1 MKKTLIALAVAA
13 SAAVSGSVMAADWV
27 EGQPGNISIG
37 GEVTPT
43 SVKWLWKTGEGLS
56 SFHNTVDEIVNRKLN
71 ISVPRDELFLA
82 AKMSDGVKG
91 VFTGKGLIPKV
102 TMASYDGSTITPTFT
117 SGGTMNLPVKVKD
130 SADNTEL
137 GTLSVPL
144 SYGAAVASIFDGDA
158 NSSSV
163 ADIIAGSAGT
173 VFEGLVNPG
182 VATNK
187 ELAFKWT
194 GLTATD
200 MTDVVNKL
208 MPGQQ
213 AALNSTGFHN
223 WNNLSHSNYTSA
235 NKNKASYLAYGS
247 GVPAGSTLIMSLNK
261 DVAGRLEWA
270 APVAITVTYS

>member
-13 SAAVSGSVMAADWV
+13 SAAVSGSVMAADWT

-56 SFHNTVDEIVNRKLN
+56 SFRNTADEIVNRKLN
-71 ISVPRDELFLA
+71 ITVSKDELFLA

-91 VFTGKGLIPKV
+91 VFAGKGLIPKV

-117 SGGTMNLPVKVKD
+117 SDRTMTLPVKVKD
-130 SADNTEL
+130 SADNTDL
-137 GTLSVPL
+137 GILSVHL
-144 SYGAAVASIFDGDA
+144 SYGAAVASIFDGDT
-158 NSSSV
+158 NSSAVS
-163 ADIIAGSAGT
+163 DIIAGSAGT

-182 VATNK
+182 VETNK
-187 ELAFKWT
+187 DIAFKWT

-200 MTDVVNKL
+200 MADVVNKL
-208 MPGQQ
+208 MPGQH
-213 AALNSTGFHN
+213 AATSSVGFHN
-223 WNNLSHSNYTSA
+223 WDDTSHSNYTSA
-235 NKNKASYLAYGS
+235 DKASYLAYGS
-247 GVPAGSTLIMSLNK
+247 GVPAGSTLVMDLNK

>member
-13 SAAVSGSVMAADWV
+13 SAAVSGSVMAADWT

-56 SFHNTVDEIVNRKLN
+56 SFRNTADEIVNRRLS
-71 ISVPRDELFLA
+71 IRVPKDELFLA

-91 VFTGKGLIPKV
+91 VFTGKGLIPRV
-102 TMASYDGSTITPTFT
+102 EMTSYDGSTINPAFNF
-117 SGGTMNLPVKVKD
+117 GRTMELPVKVKN

-137 GTLSVPL
+137 GTLTVHL
-144 SYGAAVASIFDGDA
+144 SYGAAVATVIKGDDNA
-158 NSSSV
+158 SAVS
-163 ADIIAGSAGT
+163 DIIAGSAGT
-173 VFEGLVNPG
+173 VFEGLVQNNAETDKG
-182 VATNK
+182 I
-187 ELAFKWT
+187 AFKWT

-200 MTDVVNKL
+200 MADVVSKL
-208 MPGQQ
+208 IPGQYV
-213 AALNSTGFHN
+213 ATSSVGFHN
-223 WNNLSHSNYTSA
+223 WNDISHGNYTSPD
-235 NKNKASYLAYGS
+235 KASYLAYGA
-247 GVPAGSTLIMSLNK
+247 GVPAGSTLTLDLNK